1 MESNLRRG
9 PKTLPK
15 HRLEV
20 LFAGPELHSVTFM
33 LGTHQLHWIPV
44 TMTIKAAF
52 LSLLWVLSVTA
63 WMLARGSD
71 SIPEAKGP
79 TPVLVELFTSEGCS
93 SCPPADRFLE
103 ELDGQPVPGAEVI
116 VLSEHV
122 DYWNHLGWKDPYSAR
137 IYSERQS
144 AYAKRLGGGVYT
156 PQMVVDGTSE
166 FVGSS
171 PELANKAFAKAF
183 RIPKIPAHLRS
194 ISVDTSNTLH
204 ARLEIGNL
212 GASFAARETEVY
224 VAVALN
230 RAKSRVSTGENS
242 GHILTHVSVVRSLT
256 KIGSLKQ
263 GEFLAQ
269 DIHLKLEP
277 GSDSHNLRLIAF
289 VQEPGQ
295 GRVLGATSM
304 PVSPQ

>member
-1 MESNLRRG
+1 
-9 PKTLPK
+9 
-15 HRLEV
+15 
-20 LFAGPELHSVTFM
+20 
-33 LGTHQLHWIPV
+33 
-44 TMTIKAAF
+44 MTIKAAF
-52 LSLLWVLSVTA
+52 LSWLWLLSVTA
-63 WMLARGSD
+63 WMLAGGSD
-71 SIPEAKGP
+71 SISEAKGP

-103 ELDGQPVPGAEVI
+103 KLDGQPIPGAEMI

-122 DYWNHLGWKDPYSAR
+122 DYWNHIGWKDPYSAR
-137 IYSERQS
+137 FYSERQS
-144 AYAKRLGGGVYT
+144 AYAKRFGLDSVYT
-156 PQMVVDGTSE
+156 PQMVVDGTSQ
-166 FVGSS
+166 FAGSNS
-171 PELANKAFAKAF
+171 EVANKVFAKALA
-183 RIPKIPAHLRS
+183 IPKIVVHLRS
-194 ISVDTSNTLH
+194 ISAETANTLH
-204 ARLEIGNL
+204 AHLETGTL
-212 GASFAARETEVY
+212 GALFGSREAEVY

-230 RAKSRVSTGENS
+230 RAESQVSAGENS
-242 GHILTHVSVVRSLT
+242 GHILTHVSVVRSLM

-269 DIHLKLEP
+269 DVHLKLEP